1 MTLPQASPTRREPL
15 VRVVDMR
22 TVVFSVVLVL
32 GTTAGH
38 LELGRPLPCQRLCKQ
53 VLQHAAAQLPAPST
67 GTKLAA
73 R

>member
-1 MTLPQASPTRREPL
+1 M
-15 VRVVDMR
+15 VRVVAMR

-32 GTTAGH
+32 ATTAGH
-38 LELGRPLPCQRLCKQ
+38 LELGRPVVCHRVCDPPLK
-53 VLQHAAAQLPAPST
+53 HAAAQLAGSS

>member
-1 MTLPQASPTRREPL
+1 
-15 VRVVDMR
+15 MR

-38 LELGRPLPCQRLCKQ
+38 LELGRPLPCHRLCKQ
-53 VLQHAAAQLPAPST
+53 VLQHAAAQVATPST
-67 GTKLAA
+67 SGTKLAA

>member
-1 MTLPQASPTRREPL
+1 
-15 VRVVDMR
+15 MR

-38 LELGRPLPCQRLCKQ
+38 LELGRPLPCHRLCKQ
-53 VLQHAAAQLPAPST
+53 VLQRAAAHLPAPT
-67 GTKLAA
+67 TGGTKLAA

>member
-1 MTLPQASPTRREPL
+1 
-15 VRVVDMR
+15 MR

>member
-1 MTLPQASPTRREPL
+1 
-15 VRVVDMR
+15 MR

-32 GTTAGH
+32 ATTAGH
-38 LELGRPLPCQRLCKQ
+38 LELGRPVVCHRVCDPPLK
-53 VLQHAAAQLPAPST
+53 HAAAQLAGSS

>member
-1 MTLPQASPTRREPL
+1 
-15 VRVVDMR
+15 MR

-38 LELGRPLPCQRLCKQ
+38 LELGRPVVCHRICNAALKY
-53 VLQHAAAQLPAPST
+53 AAAHAVASVST
-67 GTKLAA
+67 DTKLAA